1 MKNTSRQFVTVIA
14 GLAIMMM
21 LTVLQGCLSFDFAK
35 KASETTLRQEVAIL
49 VKQYR
54 LCLQK
59 YEDNP
64 PKAKEHCGVYREAI
78 KDLGPEAQSSVM
90 AELLD
95 RLEVKKD

>member
-1 MKNTSRQFVTVIA
+1 MSQLPVATSIV
-14 GLAIMMM
+14 GLAMA
-21 LTVLQGCLSFDFAK
+21 LVLALVPGCLSLDFGK
-35 KASETTLRQEVAIL
+35 KASETTLRQEVAML

-78 KDLGPEAQSSVM
+78 KDLGPEAQQSVV
-90 AELLD
+90 AEALD
-95 RLEVKKD
+95 QLEIKGKK